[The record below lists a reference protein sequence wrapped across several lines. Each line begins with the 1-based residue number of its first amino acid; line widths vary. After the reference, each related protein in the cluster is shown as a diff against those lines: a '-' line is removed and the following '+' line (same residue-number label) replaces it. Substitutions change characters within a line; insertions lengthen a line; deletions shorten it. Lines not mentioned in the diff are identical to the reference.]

1 MRIIAEGV
9 GKKFISEWIF
19 RNVTLQF
26 TAGSSYTLV
35 GPNGSGKSTLL
46 QLLMGVIPT
55 TEGTLHYEEASGRP
69 IDPDDWYRHIVMA
82 APYLELIEEFTLQ
95 EQVAF
100 HTRFKTLKN
109 NMTVEAFMERIEL
122 PQARHKV
129 LRHFSSGM
137 KQRVKLGLALFSEAG
152 LVVLDE
158 PTSNLDHQG
167 MAWYLREVTALEGSQ
182 ILLIGSN
189 QPQEYSFCKNII
201 SVSTFK

>member
-1 MRIIAEGV
+1 
-9 GKKFISEWIF
+9 
-19 RNVTLQF
+19 
-26 TAGSSYTLV
+26 
-35 GPNGSGKSTLL
+35 
-46 QLLMGVIPT
+46 MGVLPA
-55 TEGTLHYEEASGRP
+55 TEGTIRYETSSGQV
-69 IDPDDWYRHIVMA
+69 IDPDDWYKHVVMA

-95 EQVAF
+95 ESVKF
-100 HTRFKTLKN
+100 HTQFKQLKN
-109 NMTVEAFMERIEL
+109 GMTVEAFIERIEL

-137 KQRVKLGLALFSEAG
+137 KQRVKLGLALFSEAS

-189 QPQEYSFCKNII
+189 QPQEYAFCKNII